1 MLLVA
6 MVEVKCL
13 FPVTVTLF
21 AAVDLKRHPVCFLS
35 CASLH
40 GKMKC
45 RLENDL
51 LPVFH
56 SGVALCKLYPRAT
69 YPGKNDLKNRLS
81 RCYLLFVFI
90 TNIDYT

>member
-13 FPVTVTLF
+13 FSVTVTLF
-21 AAVDLKRHPVCFLS
+21 AAVDLKCQPVCFLS
-35 CASLH
+35 YPSLH

-56 SGVALCKLYPRAT
+56 SGVALCKLFPGAT
-69 YPGKNDLKNRLS
+69 YQGKNDLKNRLS
-81 RCYLLFVFI
+81 GCYLLFVCF
-90 TNIDYT
+90 YYQH